1 MRVRLSGM
9 PTFVTDPRT
18 TAPPVPAQAGLPAQ
32 AGPPAPARPGRPAS
46 GRVTAPAPA
55 TGPDLPEVD
64 FAEVFDNLPAPLLL
78 LTPDLRIVH
87 ANRARLAATSTTL
100 QDQVGRPLFDVFP
113 ANPAATGS
121 DGLEDLRR
129 AIELVVSTGEPHT
142 MAIQRYDIP
151 LPDGTFEERYWS
163 PRNVP
168 VKDTDGRVVL
178 VVHRSDDIT
187 DYMRERS
194 GAPPDEAQSATLW
207 RRITEV
213 ESDLLSRTQESEQ
226 LNERL
231 QRTSEAERRTARA
244 LAALAS
250 TISAFA
256 AAQTRDELFEQL
268 TRACRGILAA
278 DTVAA
283 ALRSSDTELQVWST
297 EVEGVQVLP
306 IDSADPLALA
316 ARNQRV
322 FLPAPV
328 GDEPDLTRSRDESR
342 SGPVVA
348 ALPLRSGRRA
358 LGSFLVSWSSI
369 EPLSTRD
376 TRLVDALGAQFATA
390 LTRVLRL
397 EDERRQASATR
408 TLAETLQRYLLTEPP
423 QADHLQIAVHYQ
435 PATQEAQVGGDWY
448 DAFLTPDGSTTLVVG
463 DVAGHDRNAAAVMA
477 QLRNVLRGV
486 AQALGDPPALVL
498 SALDRAMAGLGVDAL
513 ATAVLCQ
520 VKAHATTGDYRV
532 FEWSNAGHPPP
543 LLLDP
548 AGGAR
553 FLESAAGLMLGVD
566 PSSPRVNDEIVL
578 LPGST
583 VVLYTDGLVERRDES
598 IDDGLERLR
607 EAAEEYAGLGPNQL
621 GQALRARLAPDPDDD
636 VAMLLVRVLDPP

>member
-1 MRVRLSGM
+1 M
-9 PTFVTDPRT
+9 
-18 TAPPVPAQAGLPAQ
+18 LP
-32 AGPPAPARPGRPAS
+32 
-46 GRVTAPAPA
+46 
-55 TGPDLPEVD
+55 DID
-64 FAEVFDNLPAPLLL
+64 FANVFDNLPAPLLL
-78 LTPDLRIVH
+78 LTPDLTIVH
-87 ANRARLAATSTTL
+87 ANKARLTVTGTTL
-100 QDQVGRPLFDVFP
+100 EQQVGRHLFDVFP
-113 ANPAATGS
+113 ANPADP
-121 DGLEDLRR
+121 DGDGVANLRR
-129 AIELVVSTGEPHT
+129 ALELVVTTGEPHT
-142 MAIQRYDIP
+142 MAIQKYDMP
-151 LPDGTFEERYWS
+151 RPDGTFEVRYWS

-168 VKDTDGRVVL
+168 VKDAEGRVVL
-178 VVHRSDDIT
+178 VLHRSDDIT
-187 DYMRERS
+187 DYMLERG
-194 GAPPDEAQSATLW
+194 GAPPDDEAQGATLW

-213 ESDLLSRTQESEQ
+213 ESDLLARTLEYEQ

-278 DTVAA
+278 DTVSA

-297 EVEGVQVLP
+297 EVEGVQTLP
-306 IDSADPLALA
+306 LDSEDPLALA

-322 FLPAPV
+322 FVPAPI
-328 GDEPDLTRSRDESR
+328 GDDPDVARRPEEDR
-342 SGPVVA
+342 AGPVVA
-348 ALPLRSGRRA
+348 ALPLRIGRRA
-358 LGSFLVSWSSI
+358 LGSFLVSWRSI

-390 LTRVLRL
+390 LVRVLRL

-498 SALDRAMAGLGVDAL
+498 SALDRAMVGLGVDAL

-532 FEWSNAGHPPP
+532 FEWSSAGHPPP
-543 LLLDP
+543 LLLEP
-548 AGGAR
+548 GGAAR
-553 FLESAAGLMLGVD
+553 FLERAAGLMLGVD
-566 PSSPRVNDEIVL
+566 PSSPRVNDEVVL

-583 VVLYTDGLVERRDES
+583 VVLYSDGLVERRDES

-636 VAMLLVRVLDPP
+636 VAMLIVRVHDPL